1 MKAYPKHQVHQLQCR
16 KKVMN
21 SFTIKEQ
28 VYELDHVLDLELD
41 HVQGHELDQVLV
53 LTAVIA
59 DSV

>member
-1 MKAYPKHQVHQLQCR
+1 MYPKHQVHQLQYR

-28 VYELDHVLDLELD
+28 VHEL
-41 HVQGHELDQVLV
+41 GHKLDQVLV

>member
-1 MKAYPKHQVHQLQCR
+1 MHQLHSR
-16 KKVMN
+16 KQVMN

-28 VYELDHVLDLELD
+28 VHKLDHVLDLELD

-53 LTAVIA
+53 LMAVIA